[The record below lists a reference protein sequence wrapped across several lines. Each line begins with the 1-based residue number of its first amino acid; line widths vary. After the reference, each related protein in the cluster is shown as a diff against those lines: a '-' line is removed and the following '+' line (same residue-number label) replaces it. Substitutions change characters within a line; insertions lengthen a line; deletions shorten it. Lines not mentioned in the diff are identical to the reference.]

1 MMQRGSGFCA
11 LVGRWGL
18 ALSLVIGAVLLG
30 RIFRDMPYLLPN
42 RLPGIVLYEMGPG
55 LLLAVAIGCAVA
67 LTRGH
72 CRELTRV
79 VLAPIGRAG
88 HPNSSLCEPI
98 RARTSASSVLRYIRT
113 RSGLTWQSR

>member
-1 MMQRGSGFCA
+1 MMQRGSALCA

-79 VLAPIGRAG
+79 VLFTLAALIAG
-88 HPNSSLCEPI
+88 TLVLG
-98 RARTSASSVLRYIRT
+98 TTFSASLA
-113 RSGLTWQSR
+113 GQWL

>member
-1 MMQRGSGFCA
+1 MMQRGSAFCA

-55 LLLAVAIGCAVA
+55 LLLAAGIGCAVA
-67 LTRGH
+67 MTPGH
-72 CRELTRV
+72 CREVTRV
-79 VLAPIGRAG
+79 VLFTLAALIAG
-88 HPNSSLCEPI
+88 TLVLGTTH
-98 RARTSASSVLRYIRT
+98 SASLA
-113 RSGLTWQSR
+113 GQWL